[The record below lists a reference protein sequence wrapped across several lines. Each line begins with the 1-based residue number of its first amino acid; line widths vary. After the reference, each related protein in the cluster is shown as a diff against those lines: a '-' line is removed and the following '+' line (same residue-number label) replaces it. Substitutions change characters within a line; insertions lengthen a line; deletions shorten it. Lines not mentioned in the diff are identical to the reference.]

1 MDDKQIISLMKGTP
15 IFSRL
20 SESSLKSV
28 LKSAVQKKSPAG
40 TKIVEKGK
48 GGVGFYLILEG
59 TAEVIRDG
67 EKLAEFGAGNFFGEL
82 SVIDGA
88 PRTADVVAM
97 TDTNCL
103 IITQWAMK
111 SLIENH
117 PEIAQGML
125 DELVR
130 RLRATDEALHASD

>member
-1 MDDKQIISLMKGTP
+1 MDDQQIIALMKRTP

-20 SESSLKSV
+20 KESGLKSV

-40 TKIVEKGK
+40 TKLVEEGK

-59 TAEVIRDG
+59 TAEVIREG
-67 EKLAEFGAGNFFGEL
+67 EKLAELGAGNFFGEL

-88 PRTADVVAM
+88 PRTADVIAM
-97 TDTNCL
+97 TDTYCL
-103 IITQWAMK
+103 VITQWAMK

-130 RLRATDEALHASD
+130 RLRATDEALHATD

>member
-1 MDDKQIISLMKGTP
+1 MDDKQIIPLMKGTP
-15 IFSRL
+15 IFSRMN
-20 SESSLKSV
+20 ESSLKSV
-28 LKSAVQKKSPAG
+28 LKSAVQKKSTAG
-40 TKIVEKGK
+40 TKIIEEGK

-59 TAEVIRDG
+59 KAEVVRDG
-67 EKLAEFGAGNFFGEL
+67 EKLAELGAGNFFGEL

-97 TDTNCL
+97 TDTSCL
-103 IITQWAMK
+103 VITQWAMK

-125 DELVR
+125 EELVR
-130 RLRATDEALHASD
+130 RLRATDEALHAAD

>member
-1 MDDKQIISLMKGTP
+1 MDNKQIISLMKETP
-15 IFSRL
+15 IFCRMSDGA
-20 SESSLKSV
+20 LKNV
-28 LKSAVQKKSPAG
+28 LKSAVQKKSVAG
-40 TKIVEKGK
+40 TKIVEEGK
-48 GGVGFYLILEG
+48 GGVGFYLILDG
-59 TAEVIRDG
+59 KAEVIREGD
-67 EKLAEFGAGNFFGEL
+67 KLAELGAGNFFGEL

-97 TDTNCL
+97 TDTNC
-103 IITQWAMK
+103 IVVTQWAMK

-130 RLRATDEALHASD
+130 RLRATDEALHAS

>member
-20 SESSLKSV
+20 NESSLKSV

-40 TKIVEKGK
+40 TKIVEERK

-59 TAEVIRDG
+59 KAEVVREG
-67 EKLAEFGAGNFFGEL
+67 EKLAELDAGNFFGEL
-82 SVIDGA
+82 GVIDGA

-97 TDTNCL
+97 TDTSCL
-103 IITQWAMK
+103 VITQWAMK

-125 DELVR
+125 EELVR
-130 RLRATDEALHASD
+130 RLRATDEALHAAD

>member
-1 MDDKQIISLMKGTP
+1 MPFRSPIRIS
-15 IFSRL
+15 
-20 SESSLKSV
+20 
-28 LKSAVQKKSPAG
+28 KKSSAG
-40 TKIVEKGK
+40 AKIVEKGK

-59 TAEVIRDG
+59 TAEVIREG
-67 EKLAEFGAGNFFGEL
+67 EKLAELGAGNFFGEL

-103 IITQWAMK
+103 VITQWAMK

-130 RLRATDEALHASD
+130 RLRATDEALHAAD

>member
-40 TKIVEKGK
+40 TKIVEEGK
-48 GGVGFYLILEG
+48 GGVGFYLILAG
-59 TAEVIRDG
+59 TAEVVREG
-67 EKLAEFGAGNFFGEL
+67 EKLAELGASNFFGEL
-82 SVIDGA
+82 GVIDGA

-97 TDTNCL
+97 TDTSCL
-103 IITQWAMK
+103 VITQWAMK

-125 DELVR
+125 EELVR
-130 RLRATDEALHASD
+130 RLRATDEALHAAD

>member
-1 MDDKQIISLMKGTP
+1 MDDKQTISLMKRTP
-15 IFSRL
+15 IFSRMK
-20 SESSLKSV
+20 EASLKNV
-28 LKSAVQKKSPAG
+28 LKSAVQKKTPAG

-59 TAEVIRDG
+59 KAEVIRDG
-67 EKLAEFGAGNFFGEL
+67 ETLAELGTGNFFGEL
-82 SVIDGA
+82 GVIDGA

-103 IITQWAMK
+103 VISQWAMT

-117 PEIAQGML
+117 PEIAQRML
-125 DELVR
+125 EELVR
-130 RLRATDEALHASD
+130 RLRATDEALHATD

>member
-1 MDDKQIISLMKGTP
+1 MDDKQIIPLMKGTP
-15 IFSRL
+15 IFSRMN
-20 SESSLKSV
+20 ESSLKNV
-28 LKSAVQKKSPAG
+28 LKSAVQKKSPPG

-103 IITQWAMK
+103 VITQWAMK

>member
-1 MDDKQIISLMKGTP
+1 MDEKQIISLMKETP

-20 SESSLKSV
+20 SDSALRSA

-40 TKIVEKGK
+40 AKLVEEGK
-48 GGVGFYLILEG
+48 GGVGFYLILDG
-59 TAEVIRDG
+59 KAEVIREG

-97 TDTNCL
+97 TDTDC
-103 IITQWAMK
+103 IVITQWAMK
-111 SLIENH
+111 SLIESH
-117 PEIAQGML
+117 PEIALGML
-125 DELVR
+125 EEMVR
-130 RLRATDEALHASD
+130 RLRATDEALHSTD

>member
-1 MDDKQIISLMKGTP
+1 MDDKQTISLMKGTP
-15 IFSRL
+15 IFSKL
-20 SESSLKSV
+20 NESSLKSV

-40 TKIVEKGK
+40 TKIVEEGK

-59 TAEVIRDG
+59 KAEVVREG
-67 EKLAEFGAGNFFGEL
+67 EKLAELDAGNFFGEL
-82 SVIDGA
+82 GVIDGA

-97 TDTNCL
+97 TDTSCL
-103 IITQWAMK
+103 VITQWAMK

-125 DELVR
+125 EELVR
-130 RLRATDEALHASD
+130 RLRATDEALHAAD

>member
-1 MDDKQIISLMKGTP
+1 MDEKRIIALMKGTSM
-15 IFSRL
+15 FSGT
-20 SESSLKSV
+20 SEASLKSV
-28 LKSAVQKKSPAG
+28 LKSAVQKTSPAG
-40 TKIVEKGK
+40 TTIVQEGR

-59 TAEVIRDG
+59 KAEVIRKG
-67 EKLAEFGAGNFFGEL
+67 EKLAEFGPGNFFGEL

-97 TDTNCL
+97 IDTTCL

-125 DELVR
+125 
-130 RLRATDEALHASD
+130 

>member
-1 MDDKQIISLMKGTP
+1 MDDKQIVSLMKETP
-15 IFSRL
+15 IFSRM
-20 SESSLKSV
+20 SESNLKTV
-28 LKSAVQKKSPAG
+28 LKSAVQKKCPAG
-40 TKIVEKGK
+40 TKIVEEGK
-48 GGVGFYLILEG
+48 GGVGFYLILDG
-59 TAEVIRDG
+59 TAEVIREG
-67 EKLAEFGAGNFFGEL
+67 EKLAELTGGNFFGEL

-97 TDTNCL
+97 TDTYCL
-103 IITQWAMK
+103 IVSQWAMK

-130 RLRATDEALHASD
+130 RLRATNEALHATD

>member
-1 MDDKQIISLMKGTP
+1 MDDKQIIPLMKGTP
-15 IFSRL
+15 IFSRMN
-20 SESSLKSV
+20 ESSLKNV
-28 LKSAVQKKSPAG
+28 LKSAVQKKSPPG

-67 EKLAEFGAGNFFGEL
+67 EKLAELGAGNFFGEL

-103 IITQWAMK
+103 VITQWAMK

-130 RLRATDEALHASD
+130 RLRATDEALDASD

>member
-1 MDDKQIISLMKGTP
+1 MDDKQIIALMKQTP
-15 IFSRL
+15 IFFRL
-20 SESSLKSV
+20 NDASLKSV
-28 LKSAVQKKSPAG
+28 LKSAIQKKCLAG
-40 TKIVEKGK
+40 TKIVEEGK

-59 TAEVIRDG
+59 KAEVIREG
-67 EKLAEFGAGNFFGEL
+67 EKLAELGVGNFFGEL

-97 TDTNCL
+97 IDTNCI

-125 DELVR
+125 EELVR

>member
-1 MDDKQIISLMKGTP
+1 MDDQQIIGLMKGTP

-20 SESSLKSV
+20 KDSGLKSV

-40 TKIVEKGK
+40 AKLVEEGK

-59 TAEVIRDG
+59 TAEVIREG
-67 EKLAEFGAGNFFGEL
+67 EKLAELGAGNFFGEL

-88 PRTADVVAM
+88 PRTADVIAM
-97 TDTNCL
+97 TDTYCL
-103 IITQWAMK
+103 VITQWAMK

-125 DELVR
+125 EELVR
-130 RLRATDEALHASD
+130 RLRATDEALHAAD

>member
-1 MDDKQIISLMKGTP
+1 MDDKQIISLMKATP
-15 IFSRL
+15 IFSRMN
-20 SESSLKSV
+20 EAGLKNV
-28 LKSAVQKKSPAG
+28 LKSAIQKKSPAG
-40 TKIVEKGK
+40 AKLVEEGK

-59 TAEVIRDG
+59 KAEVIREG
-67 EKLAEFGAGNFFGEL
+67 AKLAELGQGNFFGEL

-97 TDTNCL
+97 TDTNC
-103 IITQWAMK
+103 IVISQWAMT

-125 DELVR
+125 GELVR
-130 RLRATDEALHASD
+130 RLRATDEALHPTD

>member
-1 MDDKQIISLMKGTP
+1 MDDKQILTLMKGTP

-20 SESSLKSV
+20 NDSGLKSV
-28 LKSAVQKKSPAG
+28 LKAAVQKKAPAG
-40 TKIVEKGK
+40 TKLVEEGK

-59 TAEVIRDG
+59 KAEVIREGD
-67 EKLAEFGAGNFFGEL
+67 KLAELGAGNFFGEL

-97 TDTNCL
+97 VDTDCL
-103 IITQWAMK
+103 VITQWAMK

-117 PEIAQGML
+117 PQIAQGML
-125 DELVR
+125 EELVR
-130 RLRATDEALHASD
+130 RLRATDEALHASE